1 MKKEE
6 NKLVRQILEDF
17 EKRAQARKS
26 FDLIWKM
33 NMNFLMG
40 NQFCSVGYG
49 GIEENEK
56 QFFWQ
61 EREVFNH
68 IAPIFDIRYAKLAN
82 IKPDIA
88 IIPATNDERDK
99 HSAKVSKKIFEAVKN
114 KLNLPE
120 LVNKAIKWAEVC
132 GTAFYKVGWNPSK
145 GTVVGKDE
153 KGREVRS
160 GEVEVS
166 VLSPFEI
173 YPDSTVCEDIDQCQS
188 IIHAKAYSIDQIK
201 QMYGVETEGKTINT
215 FALGSTVEG
224 IGGLGSNGTVPKII
238 ESGKADSAIVIEK
251 YSRPNA
257 QFPEGRLVIV
267 AGDKLVYDG
276 PLPYKLGTDKER
288 DFPFIRQT
296 CTEEPGCFW
305 GTSIIERLIPVQR
318 AYNAIKNRKHE
329 FVNRLSMGVLSVEDG
344 SVDLDNL
351 EDEGLCPGK
360 ILVYRQG
367 SVAPKFLEGES
378 LPNGIDDE
386 EEKLLEEFTKI
397 SGVSETLGTDY
408 ASANIS
414 GVALELMISQD
425 EARLNA
431 TSESIKNACK
441 MLAGYILKLYRQF
454 ALFPR
459 LAKIVG
465 ENGQVD
471 MFYFSSSDITSD
483 DITLSAQTD
492 NLNLPSQKRDM
503 VFKLLDNGLLQDEQG
518 KISNTTKCKVM
529 EMLGLGIWENAQ
541 DLNELHIKKAASE
554 NLKMLDG
561 VVCKTMEI
569 DEHKLHINEHIAF
582 MLGQD
587 FEKAKKDN
595 ARLEEIF
602 LEHIREH
609 KKQIG
614 G

>member
-1 MKKEE
+1 MKKD
-6 NKLVRQILEDF
+6 NSKLVKEVLDDF
-17 EKRAQARKS
+17 SARAEARKS
-26 FDLIWKM
+26 FDLIWKL

-40 NQFCSVGYG
+40 NQYCNVGYG
-49 GIEENEK
+49 GIEENER

-68 IAPIFDIRYAKLAN
+68 IAPIFDIRYSKLSK
-82 IKPDIA
+82 IKPEIS

-99 HSAKVSKKIFEAVKN
+99 ESAKVSKKIFESVKS
-114 KLNLPE
+114 KLNLDA
-120 LVNKAIKWAEVC
+120 LINKALKWSEVC
-132 GTAFYKVGWNPSK
+132 GSVFYKVGWNNE
-145 GTVVGKDE
+145 GGMIVGRDE
-153 KGREVRS
+153 KGKNLKS
-160 GEVEVS
+160 GEIEIS
-166 VLSPFEI
+166 VISPFEI
-173 YPDSTVCEDIDQCQS
+173 YPDSPVCESIEECQS
-188 IIHAKAYSIDQIK
+188 IIHAKVYTTEQIK
-201 QMYGVETEGKTINT
+201 KMYGVEVEGKKVNIFSLDGANI
-215 FALGSTVEG
+215 SV
-224 IGGLGSNGTVPKII
+224 GGLGFNGTVPKII
-238 ESGKADSAIVIEK
+238 EQTKNNSAIVIER
-251 YSRPNA
+251 YSRPTEEY
-257 QFPEGRLVIV
+257 PDGRLVII

-276 PLPYKLGTDKER
+276 VLPYKVGADGQR

-367 SVAPKFLEGES
+367 SIAPKFLEGES
-378 LPNGIDDE
+378 LPSGIESE

-397 SGVSETLGTDY
+397 SGVSEALGTDY

-431 TSESIKNACK
+431 TSESLKEATKKIAE
-441 MLAGYILKLYRQF
+441 YILRLYKQF

-459 LAKIVG
+459 LAKIIG
-465 ENGQVD
+465 ENGNIE
-471 MFYFSSSDITSD
+471 MFYFSSCDITSD
-483 DITLSAQTD
+483 DISLSAHTE
-492 NLNLPSQKRDM
+492 NLNSPSQKRDM
-503 VFKLLDNGLLQDEQG
+503 VFKLLENGILENEEG
-518 KISNTTKCKVM
+518 KLSNKMKSKIL
-529 EMLGLGIWENAQ
+529 EMLGMGIWENAL
-541 DLNELHIKKAASE
+541 DVNELHIKKAGSE

-561 VVCKTMEI
+561 IVCKVMEI
-569 DEHKLHINEHIAF
+569 DEHKLHLNEHIAF

-587 FEKAKKDN
+587 YEKAKSKN
-595 ARLEEIF
+595 EKLEEIF
-602 LEHIREH
+602 LNHIKEH
-609 KKQIG
+609 KNQIG